1 MRRSW
6 VLACVTLLVAAS
18 CGSSAEPAGSPR
30 ELTGVVVK
38 VDSQG
43 LGEVTSFELR
53 SKGTVHEI
61 FINPRVVYGFNPDH
75 LSGHLASGDPVRVE
89 VREEEG
95 KLVATA
101 MDDA

>member
-1 MRRSW
+1 MRRVW
-6 VLACVTLLVAAS
+6 ILVGVTAMLAAS
-18 CGSSAEPAGSPR
+18 CTGSSPGSSTR

-43 LGEVTSFELR
+43 LGQVTSFELR
-53 SKGTVHEI
+53 SEGTVHEI

-75 LSGHLASGDPVRVE
+75 LNAHLASGDPVRVE

-95 KLVATA
+95 KLVAAA